1 VKIDRKN
8 IRHTKCDDCDK
19 DHEVV
24 NVDIPPL
31 LLSFLVNEATRA
43 TFLGA
48 LASGDSESALMALTC
63 ASWLANQV
71 GDTELVAHFD
81 RMADVVAHA
90 AEESGLGLVE
100 RVSEDE
106 QAIYMGPL
114 PDRKDLN

>member
-1 VKIDRKN
+1 MKIDRKDVRT
-8 IRHTKCDDCDK
+8 IKCDGCEA

-63 ASWLANQV
+63 ASWLADQV
-71 GDTELVAHFD
+71 GDTELVAQFD
-81 RMADVVAHA
+81 RMAEVVERA
-90 AEESGLGLVE
+90 AEESGLGLVG

-106 QAIYMGPL
+106 QAIYTGPL